1 MKINKI
7 IAASAITAGLIGAT
21 IAYLIVQPPASW
33 DHTVGEFYFSLMT
46 NTFAFYVHIGA
57 AILFILSLTVYKQ
70 MMRTAFSGIVIGIV
84 LIALGMFQL
93 PVLDSLDAWNSFY
106 TSSGIVALPFL
117 IGGLAAYLGAS
128 TFGRLVGER
137 GLLTNKL
144 FALPAS
150 LLLAAT
156 SIFLP
161 HVQTTVD
168 ELSYDISNIVVALT
182 FILLAAAA
190 IIIFR
195 TSRKIGT
202 HYTAALRWTGIS
214 LLLGSAAMF
223 VAFVDVLISTAT
235 RDPLT
240 VFLNVLTI
248 VAGFTWLR
256 AGYIFIKTKEY

>member
-1 MKINKI
+1 MKIKKI
-7 IAASAITAGLIGAT
+7 IATVSIAAGLIGAA
-21 IAYLIVQPPASW
+21 IAYLVVQPPESW
-33 DHTVGEFYFSLMT
+33 DHTTGEFYFSLMT

-57 AILFILSLTVYKQ
+57 ALLFILSLTVYKQ
-70 MMRTAFSGIVIGIV
+70 MMRTAFSGIVLGIV

-93 PVLDSLDAWNSFY
+93 PVLDALDAWNSFY
-106 TSSGIVALPFL
+106 TTSGFVALPFL
-117 IGGLAAYLGAS
+117 VGGLVSYLGAS

-137 GLLTNKL
+137 TLLTNKL

-168 ELSYDISNIVVALT
+168 ELTYDISNIVVALT
-182 FILLAAAA
+182 SVLLAAAA
-190 IIIFR
+190 IVMFR
-195 TSRKIGT
+195 TSRKIGA
-202 HYTAALRWTGIS
+202 HYTAAVRWTGIS
-214 LLLGSAAMF
+214 LLLGSAAML

-240 VFLNVLTI
+240 VFLNILTI

-256 AGYIFIKTKEY
+256 AGYLFMKTKEY